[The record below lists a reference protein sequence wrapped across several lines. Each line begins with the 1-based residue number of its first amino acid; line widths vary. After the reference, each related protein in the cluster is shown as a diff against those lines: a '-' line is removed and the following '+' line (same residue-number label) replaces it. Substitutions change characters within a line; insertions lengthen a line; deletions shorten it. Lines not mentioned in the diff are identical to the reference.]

1 MSQAL
6 MNCVKLCADTPQQ
19 MRASDLHRFA
29 DAADDQGI
37 CTPAEALSW
46 FIRNSDGVSARTL
59 QRAIEIKTEY
69 ETGNGAF

>member
-46 FIRNSDGVSARTL
+46 FIRNSERLRLRPNTRPAMAHSSLYKD
-59 QRAIEIKTEY
+59 KK
-69 ETGNGAF
+69 